1 MIGLIVRHPPIMV
14 ILEVDCSAE
23 DGPKPRHHFIQVGR
37 LEGDMMQR
45 GFDDRHWWPSKT
57 FSTFIAQLNAALK
70 SPTNCLAV
78 IGACP
83 TRSSINLVFSVE
95 KAPASP
101 SLALATRC
109 ATSQSGILRA
119 FMPCSA
125 CSGVMPT

>member
-1 MIGLIVRHPPIMV
+1 MIGLIVRHPRIVV

-23 DGPKPRHHFIQVGR
+23 DGPIPRHHFIQAAR

-45 GFDDRHWWPSKT
+45 GFDDRHCWAPKT

-70 SPTNCLAV
+70 SST
-78 IGACP
+78 
-83 TRSSINLVFSVE
+83 NLVFSVE
-95 KAPASP
+95 KAPAAP
-101 SLALATRC
+101 SLLLATRC
-109 ATSQSGILRA
+109 VTSQSGMLRA